1 VETLRI
7 AWFNWKCIRHPEA
20 GGAER
25 FTHEVARRLVDKGH
39 EVTIVTSRPEG
50 LPAEEEIAGY
60 RVLRAGGRYTVYLKA
75 RKIYMEALRGK
86 VDLVVDEVN
95 TLPFFTV
102 KYAREPVVAL
112 IHQLAREYWLLE
124 LKPPISWIGYILE
137 PKYLSLYRNI
147 PTITVSEST
156 ERDLEKLG
164 FKRIYVVPEG
174 LNVKPL
180 GKTPEKNGDPAVIFL
195 GRLKKTKR
203 PDHAIKAFKLVAE
216 KIPDAKLWIVGDGPL
231 KSKLHKLVKRLKL
244 EEKVTIYGR
253 VDEERKIELLRE
265 AQALIFPAVREGW
278 GLVVLEANACGTPA
292 VGYDVPGLRDS
303 IRHGETGML
312 VKPGDLEALAE
323 VLTSLLKD
331 DVLRERMSRNALE
344 WSKKFSWD
352 DSARR
357 FEEVLK
363 NLVDER

>member
-1 VETLRI
+1 METLRI

-137 PKYLSLYRNI
+137 PKYLSLYKHT

-156 ERDLEKLG
+156 KRDLEKLG
-164 FKRIYVVPEG
+164 FERIYVVPEG
-174 LNVKPL
+174 LNMKPL

-195 GRLKKTKR
+195 GRLKKTKQ

-216 KIPDAKLWIVGDGPL
+216 KISDAKLLIVGDGPL
-231 KSKLHKLVKRLKL
+231 KSKLHRLVKRLKL
-244 EEKVTIYGR
+244 EGRVTIYGR

-303 IRHGETGML
+303 IRHGETGIL
-312 VKPGDLEALAE
+312 VPPGDVKALTEALTHL
-323 VLTSLLKD
+323 LTD
-331 DVLRERMSRNALE
+331 DGLREKLSKNALE
-344 WSKKFSWD
+344 WSRQFSWD
-352 DSARR
+352 KTA
-357 FEEVLK
+357 EEFLK
-363 NLVDER
+363 MINHVVKA